1 MEAMTIVFRNSH
13 GYCTLEILLL
23 ANGKRER
30 NRHRLAHYDT
40 VRVVIQRH
48 CVAFIAYSQG
58 NFTRVFDFGFELHL
72 NISVGVSTK
81 VARRNHCR
89 RRKDCHFPFQN
100 DIGTRCRELVEK
112 HLVATDAQACAC
124 RNIREL
130 HLCPSVGAEC
140 RNCHLILVALSHRAV
155 GGNCAGVE

>member
-1 MEAMTIVFRNSH
+1 MEAMTVVFRNGH
-13 GYCTLEILLL
+13 RYCTLKILRL

-30 NRHRLAHYDT
+30 NRHRFAYCDT

-89 RRKDCHFPFQN
+89 RRKD
-100 DIGTRCRELVEK
+100 
-112 HLVATDAQACAC
+112 
-124 RNIREL
+124 
-130 HLCPSVGAEC
+130 
-140 RNCHLILVALSHRAV
+140 
-155 GGNCAGVE
+155 